1 MISGRHFRFRLD
13 PAMSRVVGH
22 RPAPPNLPVLS
33 SYIPPWR
40 RPLRPC
46 TRLYGNRSRHALP
59 APGAAPTP
67 LVWRATTQRLS
78 MRCCRLGHDGAAP
91 PRLPCVDGQ
100 SGLQVGSET
109 ICGVGCCSLLS
120 VLAGSG
126 DRFERKYFSEKESRI
141 STLCARAPHLSL
153 IQLEF
158 VVFKNDA
165 SSCKQLQGQMVMYGL
180 LPHRGMWGNP
190 VASLNTVPSFRPL
203 RHIRL
208 VKHDRCSN
216 TYAY

>member
-126 DRFERKYFSEKESRI
+126 DRFEVGGARAGAPSVFLNYQWDPACVGGSCGSQSLRRRCGSFCIYFGARPGPVPIPGSRA
-141 STLCARAPHLSL
+141 CARDVCA
-153 IQLEF
+153 
-158 VVFKNDA
+158 
-165 SSCKQLQGQMVMYGL
+165 C
-180 LPHRGMWGNP
+180 
-190 VASLNTVPSFRPL
+190 
-203 RHIRL
+203 
-208 VKHDRCSN
+208 
-216 TYAY
+216 